1 MRVRARRSKEEVQ
14 RILRQYPTSGL
25 SKREFCNQFKLSE
38 AVLYNW
44 LKINKTQNDVNFI
57 PVTIRSDINE
67 DKNYQVEIEKNVS
80 CYDVS
85 MHEIKI
91 EFPRGIIIKIPMNA
105 DPKWLSIIMKE
116 MQ

>member
-1 MRVRARRSKEEVQ
+1 MRRSREEAQ
-14 RILRQYPTSGL
+14 RILRQYSTSGL

-44 LKINKTQNDVNFI
+44 LKVNKTQNNVNFI
-57 PVTIRSDINE
+57 PVTHKSDINE
-67 DKNYQVEIEKNVS
+67 DKNYQVEIGKNVS

-91 EFPRGIIIKIPMNA
+91 EFPRGIIIKIPMN
-105 DPKWLSIIMKE
+105 PGPRWISNIMKE